1 MVKFLGLLLR
11 KIRLFYS
18 FKINMSYGYIF
29 KTKLFIKLTLKINI
43 FESEKHNIIIIIL
56 IIVKKCDFLLYNHSL
71 QRHKKQLYLN
81 VFKTLTYFKIL
92 KIMCTYVLA
101 VLWPSNSTFLVFQ
114 PAIAASLLLHTA
126 KNDQLLILLIFSK
139 FFAWSVFKLKLKF
152 RHSLWLQKLPR
163 GYLHIILRT
172 S

>member
-1 MVKFLGLLLR
+1 MKIICKLLNLKVFRKQITYVRSLFCIICALSAYPITMIAACVHAFSVVVYVNVFGSCWKLIYMVKFLGLLLR

-71 QRHKKQLYLN
+71 
-81 VFKTLTYFKIL
+81 
-92 KIMCTYVLA
+92 
-101 VLWPSNSTFLVFQ
+101 
-114 PAIAASLLLHTA
+114 
-126 KNDQLLILLIFSK
+126 
-139 FFAWSVFKLKLKF
+139 
-152 RHSLWLQKLPR
+152 
-163 GYLHIILRT
+163 
-172 S
+172 